1 MTASLSTLTAADS
14 IALEFYEENLNYVNG
29 FGLTNLEREERR
41 LFNHGKKVAARIV
54 DAAVAMSK
62 TRTPYT
68 DEQVLFIAETYA
80 ACGGDRQTIVS
91 AFANRFPL
99 SGHSADSVDQKVCR
113 FQVLD
118 ASRPDMVQWETDN
131 QVRRIA
137 QDFPQVFA
145 AA

>member
-1 MTASLSTLTAADS
+1 MTLSTLTAADS
-14 IALEFYEENLNYVNG
+14 IALEFYEEHANYVAG
-29 FGLTNLEREERR
+29 FGLANLEREERR
-41 LFNHGKKVAARIV
+41 LFNMGKKVAARIV

-68 DEQVLFIAETYA
+68 DEQVLFIAET
-80 ACGGDRQTIVS
+80 
-91 AFANRFPL
+91 
-99 SGHSADSVDQKVCR
+99 

>member
-29 FGLTNLEREERR
+29 FGLANLDRDERR
-41 LFNHGKKVAARIV
+41 LFNQGKKVAARIV

-91 AFANRFPL
+91 AL
-99 SGHSADSVDQKVCR
+99 DQKVCR

-137 QDFPQVFA
+137 QDFPQVFVA
-145 AA
+145 A

>member
-1 MTASLSTLTAADS
+1 MTVSLSTLTAADS
-14 IALEFYEENLNYVNG
+14 IALEFYEEHANYVAG
-29 FGLTNLEREERR
+29 FGLANLEREERR
-41 LFNHGKKVAARIV
+41 LFNIGKKVAARIV

-68 DEQVLFIAETYA
+68 DEQVQFIAQTYA
-80 ACGGDRQTIVS
+80 VCGGDRQTIVA
-91 AFANRFPL
+91 AFLRRFPL

-137 QDFPQVFA
+137 QEFPEVFA